1 MFAILNCLT
10 VDHDPALVA
19 LAALVWIIGS
29 LALVL
34 LLRRAGDCVEARR
47 RQWLAVAALS
57 AGIGIWAT
65 HFVAMLAYRTPI
77 PLRFG
82 MALTILSAAAAVCC
96 FWAALHVA
104 GKQPRAW
111 RSLAA
116 GVIAALGV
124 GTMHFIGMT
133 ALQGVVHLGVAPL
146 PVLIAGGLVAGLF
159 AAAFGTR
166 GLGRSAGI
174 VVPAALSVLAVV
186 ILHFTAIDATTLI
199 LDPALATEADDD
211 PIWVVAAVMAVT
223 IGLILLVIAGAFLDR
238 LLTDLKGLTEATLEG
253 LAIVGRD
260 GRIVEVNARLADILG
275 IESRSLIGTRPE
287 ALFVD
292 GGGAPLAGF
301 DEGAVEAR
309 AFDAVQED
317 QWLEIATHS
326 IEYRGRPCRVL
337 AVRDLTERKRFER
350 RIQHLATHDPL
361 TQLPNR
367 AHFTQVLEAQL
378 RDLTRP
384 FALLAL
390 DLDRFKAVNDIF
402 GHAAG
407 DEVLCKVT
415 RILRETV
422 RAGDL
427 VARIGGDEFV
437 ILADHADAA
446 DSAQQLAQRI
456 LTAFAAEMDTGRD
469 PMAVGVSIGIAIFPR
484 DGADAEG
491 LRLNADIALYRAKQ
505 SGRGQFRFFDTQMD
519 HLARERRELEHELRQ
534 AIAADQL
541 HLVFQPLVSTAR
553 GQVVGYEAL
562 LRWDHP
568 ARGRI
573 APDVFIP
580 IAEET
585 GAIVPIGEWVLR
597 RACRTAA
604 GWAGEV
610 GVAVNVSPV
619 QLLVPNL
626 PAIVADALA
635 ESGLAPERL
644 ELEITETALLRNRET
659 TLAVL
664 HAIKA
669 LGVRIAMDDF
679 GTGYSSLNNLQAFP
693 FDKIKIDKSFVS
705 SVEDD
710 EAARSIIRAIVG
722 LGRSLNLPVVAE
734 GVETDAQRRMVTE
747 EGCPQAQ
754 GYLFGMPAEHPV
766 LPAMR
771 LRSVG

>member
-1 MFAILNCLT
+1 MFLILNCLT
-10 VDHDPALVA
+10 IDHDWQLVV
-19 LAALVWIIGS
+19 LAASIWIIGS
-29 LALVL
+29 VALFL
-34 LLRRAGDCVEARR
+34 LLRRAADCVAARR

-57 AGIGIWAT
+57 AGVGIWAT
-65 HFVAMLAYRTPI
+65 HFVAMLAYRSPV
-77 PLRFG
+77 PLRFELV
-82 MALTILSAAAAVCC
+82 LTALSAAVAVCF
-96 FWAALHVA
+96 FWGALWLA
-104 GKQPRAW
+104 GKRPRPA
-111 RSLAA
+111 RSIAA
-116 GVIAALGV
+116 GAIATMGV
-124 GTMHFIGMT
+124 GAMHFIGMT
-133 ALQGVVHLGVAPL
+133 ALEGVVHLGVDRL
-146 PVLIAGGLVAGLF
+146 PVAIAALVVWALF
-159 AAAFGTR
+159 AAAFQSR
-166 GLGRSAGI
+166 AAGRVAGI
-174 VVPAALSVLAVV
+174 ALPACLSVLAVV
-186 ILHFTAIDATTLI
+186 TLHFTAMAATTLI
-199 LDPALATEADDD
+199 LDPAMAPNAGSD
-211 PIWVVAAVMAVT
+211 PIWVVAAIMAVT
-223 IGLILLVIAGAFLDR
+223 IGLILLVLAGAFLDR

-253 LAIVGRD
+253 LAIVGRE
-260 GRIVEVNARLADILG
+260 GRIVEVNGRLADILG
-275 IESRSLIGTRPE
+275 IDGRSLIGARPDT
-287 ALFVD
+287 LFVD
-292 GGGAPLAGF
+292 GGGTPIRDFG
-301 DEGAVEAR
+301 EGPIDAR

-326 IEYRGRPCRVL
+326 IEYRGRPCQVL

-350 RIQHLATHDPL
+350 RIQHLASHDPL

-367 AHFTQVLEAQL
+367 AHFTQVLESEL
-378 RDLTRP
+378 RDMTRP

-415 RILRETV
+415 RILRDTV
-422 RAGDL
+422 RHDDL

-437 ILADHADAA
+437 ILAFHADAA
-446 DSAQQLAQRI
+446 DNAQHLAQRI
-456 LTAFAAEMDTGRD
+456 LTAFAEEMDISRD

-484 DGADAEG
+484 DGVDTEG
-491 LRLNADIALYRAKQ
+491 LRLNADIALYRAKE

-519 HLARERRELEHELRQ
+519 HLARERRELEGELRQ

-553 GQVVGYEAL
+553 GQVMGYEAL

-573 APDVFIP
+573 PPSVFIP

-597 RACRTAA
+597 RACMTAA
-604 GWAGEV
+604 GWAGDV
-610 GVAVNVSPV
+610 AVAVNVSAV
-619 QLLVPNL
+619 QLQVPNL
-626 PAIVADALA
+626 AAVVADALA
-635 ESGLAPERL
+635 ESGLAPDRL
-644 ELEITETALLRNRET
+644 ELEITETALMRNRET
-659 TLAVL
+659 TLSVL

-693 FDKIKIDKSFVS
+693 FDKIKIDKSFVCS
-705 SVEDD
+705 LEDD

-754 GYLFGMPAEHPV
+754 GYLFGMPAAHPV